1 MSTTDAPA
9 DPLVSSFAALL
20 CVPLRELYAL
30 LWRAG
35 VVDIVTSD
43 PAPHR
48 AADLPASE
56 EYPTPL
62 VADSIGRDFPERG
75 SAPPPRRSRRQ
86 PSPGPEPT
94 RPARSAYSRATG

>member
-20 CVPLRELYAL
+20 SVPLRELYAL

-35 VVDIVTSD
+35 VVEIVKPD
-43 PAPHR
+43 PR
-48 AADLPASE
+48 
-56 EYPTPL
+56 EYPTQV
-62 VADSIGRDFPERG
+62 VADSLGPDFPERG
-75 SAPPPRRSRRQ
+75 SVPPPRRSRRQ
-86 PSPGPEPT
+86 PTPGPEPT